1 MKLLYITNAING
13 SGGLER
19 VLSIKASYLSDV
31 LGYEVH
37 IIVLNQGDAPLFYT
51 FSSKIIIHDIK
62 VIGNPLKYFYSYSK
76 GMKNVISIV
85 KPDIISVCDDGLKGF
100 FIPFILNKKLN
111 IIYERHASVNLN
123 INKNSLKKGL
133 FTQFKD
139 AMLHYT
145 MQNRAKSFDK
155 FVVLTNGNLKEWKS
169 NNVEVIPNPLSFFS
183 NDSSDYNS
191 KRIIAVGSH
200 SYNKGYDLLLTS
212 WSKVVQKHPDW
223 ILDIFGKKDRLE
235 TFVKLSNTLHLEQ
248 NVIFHDPVIDIEKK
262 YLEASIMVLPSRS
275 EGFGMVLIEAMACG
289 LPCISFNC
297 PHGPGDIIK
306 NNEDGFLI
314 ENGNVEEFANKLIL
328 LIENKELRVTMGN
341 TAKNNAKQYLP
352 ENIMNKW
359 THLFESLL
367 NKENN

>member
-19 VLSIKASYLSDV
+19 VLSIKATYLSDV

-51 FSSKIIIHDIK
+51 FSSKIIIHDIN
-62 VIGNPLKYFYSYSK
+62 VVGNPFKYFYLYSK
-76 GMKNVISIV
+76 GIKNIVSKV
-85 KPDIISVCDDGLKGF
+85 KPEVISVCDDGLKGF
-100 FIPFILNKKLN
+100 FIPIILNNNQK

-123 INKNSLKKGL
+123 FNKNSLKKGL
-133 FTQFKD
+133 FTRLKHRILQ
-139 AMLHYT
+139 HV
-145 MQNRAKSFDK
+145 MQNRAKSFDR
-155 FVVLTNGNLKEWKS
+155 FVVLTKGNLKEWNS

-183 NDSSDYNS
+183 NELNNYNS
-191 KRIIAVGSH
+191 KRVIAVGSH
-200 SYNKGYDLLLTS
+200 SYNKGYDLLLNS
-212 WSKVVQKHPDW
+212 WSKVVQKYPDW
-223 ILDIFGKKDRLE
+223 VLDIYGKKDALE
-235 TFVKLSNTLHLEQ
+235 TYVKLSKVLSLEQ
-248 NVIFHDPVIDIEKK
+248 NVIFHNPVPDIEKK

-289 LPCISFNC
+289 LPCVSFNC

-314 ENGNVEEFANKLIL
+314 ENGNMEEFAEKLLL
-328 LIENKELRVTMGN
+328 LIDDKELRVAMG
-341 TAKNNAKQYLP
+341 TKAKINAKLYLP

-359 THLFESLL
+359 AHLFEFLIK
-367 NKENN
+367 NKKN